1 MSVLDTK
8 KIIMRVS
15 VVTMIANFS
24 LMALK
29 LLAGIFGHSSAL
41 ISDAVNSA
49 SDVICTVIVIIGV
62 TISSKP
68 IDDDHPYGHERL
80 ECVVS
85 ILLSVLLFGTGL
97 AIGYTGVE
105 KLIDGSY
112 MQTEKPNALAI
123 AAVAVTIAVKETLYW
138 YTIKKAKSID
148 SVSLKASAWDHRVD
162 VFSSLGRPRRNHR
175 RGCAAIP
182 FSTSSPPSSSVCSL
196 RAPPSISSAR
206 RSKNG

>member
-162 VFSSLGRPRRNHR
+162 VFSSLGVLVGIIGGMCGYPILDIIASLVICLLIAR
-175 RGCAAIP
+175 AAVNI
-182 FSTSSPPSSSVCSL
+182 F
-196 RAPPSISSAR
+196 REA
-206 RSKNG
+206 KNGG